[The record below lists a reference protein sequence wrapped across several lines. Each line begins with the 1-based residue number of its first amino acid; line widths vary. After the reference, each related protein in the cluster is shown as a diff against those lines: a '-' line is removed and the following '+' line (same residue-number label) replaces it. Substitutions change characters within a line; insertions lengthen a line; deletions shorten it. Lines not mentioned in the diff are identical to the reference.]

1 LQPGKTSE
9 IIYSTARLC
18 WEAPADVELT
28 KPPVVF
34 MTSVVKSPTQASS
47 GSKAVRRR
55 NAVVAALILALVTTM
70 SGQDSPPSTPLTLVS
85 RDARRTIPT
94 SLQNGREIVALDDL
108 ATLFQLSVKEDALAG
123 GVTVSYRG
131 RTIVA
136 SADRPIVSVEGRVV
150 SLPAPMVR
158 SGRRWMVPIE
168 FISSALAPI
177 YDQRIELRRAS
188 RLVILGDVRLPRVT
202 ASIDSPGPPTRATIE
217 ITPAAAVAVNA
228 DPGRMQVRID
238 ADGLDFSASAMSGLI
253 DRIRVGDQPNTLLI
267 DTNGT
272 GRATVTTANNVARVL
287 IEVAPATTSESRAP
301 GAAPGA
307 TPTPAPSPAPDAPI
321 PDPRAVIAATRT
333 WQTIVID
340 PGHGG
345 DDVGVRSAKGVEE
358 KQLTLDI
365 ARRLRA
371 MVESRL
377 GLRVILTREDDRA
390 LGLDERASV
399 ANNGKAN
406 LLISLHV
413 NGSRVPDTA
422 GAEVLHL
429 QLDRETAE
437 VVRAA
442 TAEGAALPTIGG
454 TVRRLDLIP
463 WDLAQARHLDQS
475 SVLASVLQEE
485 LQRQVPMSG
494 HPIRQAPMRLLAAAN
509 MPAALVEVAY
519 LTNPQQEARLGTDDF
534 KTTVAQAV
542 FSAIVRFRA
551 WSEES
556 QAQ

>member
-1 LQPGKTSE
+1 MRSCE
-9 IIYSTARLC
+9 
-18 WEAPADVELT
+18 
-28 KPPVVF
+28 
-34 MTSVVKSPTQASS
+34 
-47 GSKAVRRR
+47 AVRRGTSF
-55 NAVVAALILALVTTM
+55 VAALIVALVTTT
-70 SGQDSPPSTPLTLVS
+70 SGQDSAPSTALTLVS

-94 SLQNGREIVALDDL
+94 SVQNGREVVALDDL
-108 ATLFQLSVKEDALAG
+108 AMLFQLSVKEDALAG

-158 SGRRWMVPIE
+158 SGRRWLVPIE
-168 FISSALAPI
+168 FISNALASI

-188 RLVILGDVRLPRVT
+188 RLVVLGDVRLPRVT
-202 ASIDSPGPPTRATIE
+202 ASVDSPGPPTRATIE
-217 ITPAAAVAVNA
+217 IAPAAAVAVNA
-228 DPGRMQVRID
+228 DAGRMQVRID

-253 DRIRVGDQPNTLLI
+253 DRIRLGDQPNTIVL
-267 DTNGT
+267 DTNGIA
-272 GRATVTTANNVARVL
+272 RATVTTANNVARVL
-287 IEVAPATTSESRAP
+287 IEVAAAATSESRAP
-301 GAAPGA
+301 GPAPGPA
-307 TPTPAPSPAPDAPI
+307 PAPAPTPVPSAPI

-377 GLRVILTREDDRA
+377 GLRVILTRDDDRA
-390 LGLDERASV
+390 LGLDERAAV

-406 LLISLHV
+406 LLISLHI
-413 NGSRVPDTA
+413 NGSRVPNQS
-422 GAEVLHL
+422 GAEIFHL
-429 QLDRETAE
+429 QLDRESAE
-437 VVRAA
+437 LVRGA
-442 TAEGAALPTIGG
+442 TAEGAALPTLGG
-454 TVRRLDLIP
+454 GIRRLDLIP
-463 WDLAQARHLDQS
+463 WDLAQARHLDES

-485 LQRQVPMSG
+485 LQRQVPISG

-519 LTNPQQEARLGTDDF
+519 LTNPGQEARLATDDF
-534 KTTVAQAV
+534 KNTVAQAV

>member
-1 LQPGKTSE
+1 
-9 IIYSTARLC
+9 
-18 WEAPADVELT
+18 
-28 KPPVVF
+28 
-34 MTSVVKSPTQASS
+34 
-47 GSKAVRRR
+47 VRRR
-55 NAVVAALILALVTTM
+55 TSFVAALILALVTTT
-70 SGQDSPPSTPLTLVS
+70 SGQDSASTPLTLVS

-94 SLQNGREIVALDDL
+94 SVQNGREVVALDDL

-158 SGRRWMVPIE
+158 SGRRWLVPIE
-168 FISSALAPI
+168 FISNALASI

-188 RLVILGDVRLPRVT
+188 RLVVLGDVRLPRVT
-202 ASIDSPGPPTRATIE
+202 ASVDSPGPPTRATIE
-217 ITPAAAVAVNA
+217 IAPAAAVAVNA
-228 DPGRMQVRID
+228 DAGRMQVRID

-253 DRIRVGDQPNTLLI
+253 DRIRLGDQPNTIVL

-272 GRATVTTANNVARVL
+272 ARATVTTANNVARVL
-287 IEVAPATTSESRAP
+287 IEVAAAATSESRAP
-301 GAAPGA
+301 GPTPGPAPA
-307 TPTPAPSPAPDAPI
+307 PTPTPAPSAPI

-377 GLRVILTREDDRA
+377 GLRVILTRDDDRA
-390 LGLDERASV
+390 LGLDERAAV

-406 LLISLHV
+406 LLISLHI
-413 NGSRVPDTA
+413 NGSRVPNQS
-422 GAEVLHL
+422 GAEVFHL
-429 QLDRETAE
+429 QLDRESAE
-437 VVRAA
+437 LVRGA
-442 TAEGAALPTIGG
+442 TAEGAALPTLGG
-454 TVRRLDLIP
+454 GIRRLDLIP
-463 WDLAQARHLDQS
+463 WDLAQARHLDES
-475 SVLASVLQEE
+475 SVLASVIQEE
-485 LQRQVPMSG
+485 LQRQVPISG

-519 LTNPQQEARLGTDDF
+519 LTNPGQEARLATDDF
-534 KTTVAQAV
+534 KNTVAQAV

-556 QAQ
+556 RAQ

>member
-1 LQPGKTSE
+1 LRHGKTNE
-9 IIYSTARLC
+9 IIFA
-18 WEAPADVELT
+18 A
-28 KPPVVF
+28 F
-34 MTSVVKSPTQASS
+34 MKSPTQASS
-47 GSKAVRRR
+47 WSKAVRRR
-55 NAVVAALILALVTTM
+55 ISIAAALILALVTTM
-70 SGQDSPPSTPLTLVS
+70 SGQDPAPATPLTLVS
-85 RDARRTIPT
+85 RDARRAIPT
-94 SLQNGREIVALDDL
+94 TAQNGREVVALDDL

-136 SADRPIVSVEGRVV
+136 STDRPIVSVEGRVV
-150 SLPAPMVR
+150 SLPASMVR
-158 SGRRWMVPIE
+158 SGRRWLVPIE

-202 ASIDSPGPPTRATIE
+202 AGIESPGPPTRAIIE

-228 DPGRMQVRID
+228 DSGRMQVRID
-238 ADGLDFSASAMSGLI
+238 ADGLDFSASAMTGLI

-272 GRATVTTANNVARVL
+272 GRATVTTTNKVARVL
-287 IEVAPATTSESRAP
+287 IEVASTATSESRAP
-301 GAAPGA
+301 GA
-307 TPTPAPSPAPDAPI
+307 TPAPLPTAPPSEPI
-321 PDPRAVIAATRT
+321 PDPRAAIAATRT

-365 ARRLRA
+365 ARRVRA

-377 GLRVILTREDDRA
+377 GLRVILTRDDDRA
-390 LGLDERASV
+390 LGLDERAAV

-413 NGSRVPDTA
+413 NGSRVPDQS

-429 QLDRETAE
+429 QLDRESAE

-442 TAEGAALPTIGG
+442 TAEGAALPALGG
-454 TVRRLDLIP
+454 GIRRLDLIP
-463 WDLAQARHLDQS
+463 WDLAQARHLDES

-485 LQRQVPMSG
+485 LQRNVPMSG

-519 LTNPQQEARLGTDDF
+519 LTNPQQETRLTSDDF
-534 KTTVAQAV
+534 KTTLAQAV

-556 QAQ
+556 HTQ

>member
-1 LQPGKTSE
+1 
-9 IIYSTARLC
+9 
-18 WEAPADVELT
+18 
-28 KPPVVF
+28 
-34 MTSVVKSPTQASS
+34 M
-47 GSKAVRRR
+47 
-55 NAVVAALILALVTTM
+55 
-70 SGQDSPPSTPLTLVS
+70 
-85 RDARRTIPT
+85 PT
-94 SLQNGREIVALDDL
+94 SIQNGREVVALDDL
-108 ATLFQLSVKEDALAG
+108 ATLFQVSVREDALAG

-136 SADRPIVSVEGRVV
+136 SVDRPIVSVEGRVV

-158 SGRRWMVPIE
+158 SGRRWLVPIE
-168 FISSALAPI
+168 FISSALASI

-202 ASIDSPGPPTRATIE
+202 ASLDSPGPPTRATIE
-217 ITPAAAVAVNA
+217 ITPAAAVTVNA

-253 DRIRVGDQPNTLLI
+253 DRMRVGDQPNTIVI
-267 DTNGT
+267 DTNGI
-272 GRATVTTANNVARVL
+272 GRATVTTANNVARVS
-287 IEVAPATTSESRAP
+287 IEVAAATSESRAP
-301 GAAPGA
+301 AP
-307 TPTPAPSPAPDAPI
+307 TPTPASPAPGPSAPI
-321 PDPRAVIAATRT
+321 ADPRAVIAATRT

-345 DDVGVRSAKGVEE
+345 DDVGVRSTKGVEE

-377 GLRVILTREDDRA
+377 GLRVILTRDDDRA
-390 LGLDERASV
+390 LGLDERAAV

-429 QLDRETAE
+429 QLDRESAE

-463 WDLAQARHLDQS
+463 WDLAQARHLDES
-475 SVLASVLQEE
+475 SLLASVLQEE
-485 LQRQVPMSG
+485 LQRQIPMSA
-494 HPIRQAPMRLLAAAN
+494 HPNRQGPMRLLAAAN

-519 LTNPQQEARLGTDDF
+519 LTNPQQEARLATDDF
-534 KTTVAQAV
+534 KTSVAQAV

-556 QAQ
+556 QGQ

>member
-1 LQPGKTSE
+1 MRSCEAVHRTLLVA
-9 IIYSTARLC
+9 IIIVA
-18 WEAPADVELT
+18 
-28 KPPVVF
+28 
-34 MTSVVKSPTQASS
+34 SVTGTGGQDLTQA
-47 GSKAVRRR
+47 
-55 NAVVAALILALVTTM
+55 
-70 SGQDSPPSTPLTLVS
+70 TPLTMVS
-85 RDARRTIPT
+85 REGRRQIPT
-94 SLQNGREIVALDDL
+94 TAQGGREVVALDDV
-108 ATLFQLSVKEDALAG
+108 AGLFRVTVKEDTLAG

-136 SADRPIVSVEGRVV
+136 SANRPMASVEGRVV
-150 SLPAPMVR
+150 SLPSPVIR
-158 SGRRWMVPIE
+158 VGNRWFVPIE
-168 FISSALAPI
+168 FLSVALASI

-188 RLVILGDVRLPRVT
+188 RLVVVGDVRLPRVT
-202 ASIDSPGPPTRATIE
+202 TNIDVAGPPTRASIE
-217 ITPAAAVAVNA
+217 IAPAAAVTVNTE
-228 DPGRMQVRID
+228 PGRMLVRVD
-238 ADGLDFSASAMSGLI
+238 ADALDYPSATGGGLVQLI
-253 DRIRVGDQPNTLLI
+253 RQGEQPNQLVVTL
-267 DTNGT
+267 TEAAGAP
-272 GRATVTTANNVARVL
+272 RATVTTANNVARVV
-287 IEVAPATTSESRAP
+287 IEVPAAVAAEPATAN
-301 GAAPGA
+301 
-307 TPTPAPSPAPDAPI
+307 
-321 PDPRAVIAATRT
+321 PDPRTASPDPRPLESDPRASIIASRA

-345 DDVGVRSAKGVEE
+345 DDVGVRGAKGIQE

-371 MVESRL
+371 LVENRL
-377 GLRVILTREDDRA
+377 GLRVILTREDDRT
-390 LGLDERASV
+390 LGLDDRAAV

-413 NGSRVPDTA
+413 NGSRVPEQS
-422 GAEVLHL
+422 GAEIFHL
-429 QLDRETAE
+429 QLDRESAD

-442 TAEGAALPTIGG
+442 TAEGASLPSLGG
-454 TVRRLDLIP
+454 GVRRLDLIP
-463 WDLAQARHLDQS
+463 WDLAQARHLDES

-519 LTNPQQEARLGTDDF
+519 LTNPQQEARLNTDDF

-556 QAQ
+556 QTP

>member
-1 LQPGKTSE
+1 MRQRISF
-9 IIYSTARLC
+9 I
-18 WEAPADVELT
+18 
-28 KPPVVF
+28 
-34 MTSVVKSPTQASS
+34 
-47 GSKAVRRR
+47 
-55 NAVVAALILALVTTM
+55 AALILALVTTTA
-70 SGQDSPPSTPLTLVS
+70 GQDSAPPNPLTLVS
-85 RDARRTIPT
+85 RDARRAIPT
-94 SLQNGREIVALDDL
+94 SVQNGREVVALDDL
-108 ATLFQLSVKEDALAG
+108 ANLFQVSVKEDALAG

-136 SADRPIVSVEGRVV
+136 SVDRPIVSVEGRVV

-158 SGRRWMVPIE
+158 SGRRWLVPIE
-168 FISSALAPI
+168 FISSALSSI

-217 ITPAAAVAVNA
+217 IAPAAAVAVNA

-253 DRIRVGDQPNTLLI
+253 DRIRVGDQPNTITI

-287 IEVAPATTSESRAP
+287 IEVAPAATSESRAP

-307 TPTPAPSPAPDAPI
+307 APAPAPAPAPSAPL
-321 PDPRAVIAATRT
+321 PDPRTIIAATRT

-390 LGLDERASV
+390 LALDERAAV

-413 NGSRVPDTA
+413 NGSRVPDTS

-429 QLDRETAE
+429 QLDRESAD

-463 WDLAQARHLDQS
+463 WDLAQARHLDES

-485 LQRQVPMSG
+485 LQRSVPMSG
-494 HPIRQAPMRLLAAAN
+494 HPIRRGPIRLLAAAN

-519 LTNPQQEARLGTDDF
+519 LTNPQQEARLATDDF
-534 KTTVAQAV
+534 KTSVAQAV

-556 QAQ
+556 QGQ

>member
-1 LQPGKTSE
+1 MRSCEAVPSR
-9 IIYSTARLC
+9 IYL
-18 WEAPADVELT
+18 V
-28 KPPVVF
+28 
-34 MTSVVKSPTQASS
+34 
-47 GSKAVRRR
+47 AV
-55 NAVVAALILALVTTM
+55 LILALVSTM
-70 SGQDSPPSTPLTLVS
+70 SGQDSPSTPLTLVS

-168 FISSALAPI
+168 FISSALASI

-287 IEVAPATTSESRAP
+287 IEVAPAATSELRAP

-307 TPTPAPSPAPDAPI
+307 TPTPAPGPAPDAPI

-345 DDVGVRSAKGVEE
+345 DDVGVRTAKGVEE

-422 GAEVLHL
+422 GAEVFHL
-429 QLDRETAE
+429 QLDRESAE

-519 LTNPQQEARLGTDDF
+519 LTNPQQEARLATDDF

>member
-1 LQPGKTSE
+1 
-9 IIYSTARLC
+9 
-18 WEAPADVELT
+18 
-28 KPPVVF
+28 
-34 MTSVVKSPTQASS
+34 M
-47 GSKAVRRR
+47 RRR
-55 NAVVAALILALVTTM
+55 TSFVATLILALVATT
-70 SGQDSPPSTPLTLVS
+70 SGQDSASTPLTLVS

-94 SLQNGREIVALDDL
+94 SVQNGREVVALDDL

-158 SGRRWMVPIE
+158 SGRRWLVPIE
-168 FISSALAPI
+168 FISNALASI

-188 RLVILGDVRLPRVT
+188 RLVVLGDVRLPRVT
-202 ASIDSPGPPTRATIE
+202 ASVDSPGPPTRATIE
-217 ITPAAAVAVNA
+217 IAPAAAVAVNA
-228 DPGRMQVRID
+228 DAGRMQVRID

-253 DRIRVGDQPNTLLI
+253 DRIRLGDQPNTIVL

-272 GRATVTTANNVARVL
+272 ARATVTTANNVARVL
-287 IEVAPATTSESRAP
+287 IEVAAAATSESRAP
-301 GAAPGA
+301 GPTLGPAPA
-307 TPTPAPSPAPDAPI
+307 PTPTPAPSAPI

-377 GLRVILTREDDRA
+377 GLRVILTRDDDRA
-390 LGLDERASV
+390 LGLDERAAV

-406 LLISLHV
+406 LLISLHI
-413 NGSRVPDTA
+413 NGSRVPNQS
-422 GAEVLHL
+422 GAEVFHL
-429 QLDRETAE
+429 QLDRESAE
-437 VVRAA
+437 LVRGA
-442 TAEGAALPTIGG
+442 TAEGAALPTLGG
-454 TVRRLDLIP
+454 GIRRLDLIP
-463 WDLAQARHLDQS
+463 WDLAQARHLDES

-485 LQRQVPMSG
+485 LQRQVPISG

-519 LTNPQQEARLGTDDF
+519 LTNPGQEARLATDDF
-534 KTTVAQAV
+534 KNTVAQAV